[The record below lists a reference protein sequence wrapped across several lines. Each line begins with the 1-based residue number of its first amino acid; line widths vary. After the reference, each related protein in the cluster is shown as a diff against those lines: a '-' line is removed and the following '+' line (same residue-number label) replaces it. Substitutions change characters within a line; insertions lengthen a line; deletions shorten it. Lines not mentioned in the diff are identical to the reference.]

1 MSSAKSAPQSKRW
14 RITVTAVVAIAAF
27 LAALVWAGQWWQRE
41 HQSAAIREM
50 MREGRLEAAVR
61 ELEQLRRHRPSDA
74 QTCFT
79 LAVATRRHGDF
90 RRAEQLFDEALR
102 LRWPAPDVKRQRVL
116 MTAQLGDPREA
127 ETLLPVLLD
136 QGVDDDLAEQ
146 FYEALSEGY
155 VRSYRL
161 QEAWRSLGFWSE
173 WRPRAAKP
181 RLLKGAIHERLD
193 DLPGA
198 VSEYRELLASHP
210 AHLEARV
217 RLAQTLLRMNE
228 VEAALAEFDSLA
240 ANPPDSPD
248 LWLCWGACLRRLGRS
263 DEARVKFQRLEGRS
277 LSAEQQSAV
286 QAELGEL
293 ELAQGDYPQ
302 AVARLEKAVDRDPRE
317 PRLQFALARAYQLA
331 NQPERAE
338 RHRQLHA
345 ELRKQSER
353 LHEVTRRLIDDA
365 NNVELRYEAAM
376 ILRGQGFETDARGW
390 LSSILQIEP
399 RHAAARAALG
409 AAPPEKTR

>member
-1 MSSAKSAPQSKRW
+1 MSSVKSEPPAKRW
-14 RITVTAVVAIAAF
+14 RITVTAGFAIVAF
-27 LAALVWAGQWWQRE
+27 LAGTVWGGLWWQRE
-41 HQSAAIREM
+41 RQAAAIRALM
-50 MREGRLEAAVR
+50 VDGQLDMAVR
-61 ELEQLRRHRPSDA
+61 ELQTSRRSRPDDA
-74 QTCFT
+74 QLCFT
-79 LAVATRRHGDF
+79 LAVATRRLGDF
-90 RRAEQLFDEALR
+90 RRAEQLLDEALR

-116 MTAQLGDPREA
+116 LTAQLGDPREA
-127 ETLLPVLLD
+127 ETLLATLLE

-155 VRSYRL
+155 LRSYRL
-161 QEAWRSLGFWSE
+161 REAWKSLGYWSE

-181 RLLKGAIHERLD
+181 RLLKAAIHERLD

-198 VSEYRELLASHP
+198 VAEYRELLASHP
-210 AHLEARV
+210 GHVDGRT

-228 VEAALAEFDSLA
+228 VEAALAEFDTLGPD
-240 ANPPDSPD
+240 PPDSPD
-248 LWLCWGACLRRLGRS
+248 LWLCWGTCLRRLGRS

-277 LSAEQQSAV
+277 LLPEQQSAV

-293 ELAQGDYPQ
+293 ELSQGEYPK
-302 AVARLEKAVDRDPRE
+302 AVARLEKAVERDPRE

-338 RHRQLHA
+338 LHRQRHA

-365 NNVELRYEAAM
+365 NNVELRWEAAM
-376 ILRGQGFETDARGW
+376 ILRDQGFETDARGW
-390 LSSILQIEP
+390 LASILQIDP
-399 RHAAARAALG
+399 QHAAARAAL
-409 AAPPEKTR
+409 AAATTTTSR

>member
-1 MSSAKSAPQSKRW
+1 ML
-14 RITVTAVVAIAAF
+14 AIAAF
-27 LAALVWAGQWWQRE
+27 LGGSTWIGLWWLRE
-41 HQSAAIREM
+41 RQTAAIRELIAD
-50 MREGRLEAAVR
+50 GRLDVAVR
-61 ELEQLRRHRPSDA
+61 QLEQLHRSRRDDA
-74 QTCFT
+74 QTCFL
-79 LAVATRRHGDF
+79 LAVATRRLGEF
-90 RRAEQLFDEALR
+90 RRAERLFDEALR

-116 MTAQLGDPREA
+116 MAAQLGDPREA
-127 ETLLPVLLD
+127 EALLPVLLE
-136 QGVDDDLAEQ
+136 QGADDDLAEQ

-155 VRSYRL
+155 VRAYRL
-161 QEAWRSLGFWSE
+161 REAWKSLVFWSE

-198 VSEYRELLASHP
+198 VAEYRELLAAHP
-210 AHLEARV
+210 DHLEGRV

-228 VEAALAEFDSLA
+228 VDAALAEFDSLGA
-240 ANPPDSPD
+240 DPPDSPE

-277 LSAEQQSAV
+277 LNAEQQSAV

-302 AVARLEKAVDRDPRE
+302 AVARLEKAVERDPRE
-317 PRLQFALARAYQLA
+317 PRLQFALARAYQLS

-338 RHRQLHA
+338 SHRQRHA
-345 ELRKQSER
+345 ELRQQSER

-365 NNVELRYEAAM
+365 NNVELRLEAAM
-376 ILRGQGFETDARGW
+376 ILRAQGFETDARGW
-390 LSSILQIEP
+390 LMSILQIDP
-399 RHAAARAALG
+399 QNAAARHAIAT
-409 AAPPEKTR
+409 APPAKTR